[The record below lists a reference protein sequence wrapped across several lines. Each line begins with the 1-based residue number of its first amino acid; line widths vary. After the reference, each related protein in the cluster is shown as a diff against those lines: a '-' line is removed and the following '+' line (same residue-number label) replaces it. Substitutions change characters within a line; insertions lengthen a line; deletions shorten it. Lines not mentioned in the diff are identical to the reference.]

1 MGPSDSMSLKCGFKL
16 PAPTVEGNKRIVA
29 ELLCLEPGEGRTPRP
44 HHHRGPMLQSIVRE

>member
-29 ELLCLEPGEGRTPRP
+29 ELLFLEPGEGRTPRP